1 MIRPCDRCRR
11 KFKEELLVRKW
22 GKMLCR
28 PCVHEWRK
36 HYDEKLDRG
45 GIPEILRQTTS
56 AEGEVVIAGKDVP
69 YGYQDDPKVISQKM
83 EQEELLRYKR
93 LQAGEKQNKAYWERY
108 RLDEDFRKMVDEK
121 WLRLYRE
128 VGAKMLRA
136 QGVPESAIQ
145 KMMKE
150 VLQNGKRKKS

>member
-56 AEGEVVIAGKDVP
+56 AEGEVVIRGRNIMK
-69 YGYQDDPKVISQKM
+69 GYLKHPEVTAQVMRSGWFHSGDIGRM
-83 EQEELLRYKR
+83 
-93 LQAGEKQNKAYWERY
+93 
-108 RLDEDFRKMVDEK
+108 DEDFRKMVDEK

-128 VGAKMLRA
+128 VGAKMLRD